1 MTETAQ
7 RNVYW
12 RPWNDPGLEHVH
24 VIFAADGLRAIGL
37 ILRKL
42 GDTHLRC
49 RYELETDAAWRTRRL
64 NFAIMKSGE
73 TAANRLAL
81 ESDGEGNWQV
91 NGEPQPDLAGCLD
104 VDIQITP
111 FTNILPIRR
120 LGLSAGASADIR
132 VVYVPVPDLTP
143 RPTEQRYTCL
153 EPLRDTGGR
162 YRYEGL
168 FRNFTAD
175 LTVDADALVTD
186 YPETFRRVW
195 PT

>member
-1 MTETAQ
+1 MTNAAP
-7 RNVYW
+7 RDIYW
-12 RPWNDPGLEHVH
+12 RPWDEPGLEHVH
-24 VIFAADGLRAIGL
+24 VTFTADGMRAIGL

-42 GDTHLRC
+42 GDAHLRC

-64 NFAIMKSGE
+64 SFAIMASGE
-73 TAANRLAL
+73 TAGGRLAL
-81 ESDGEGNWQV
+81 ESDGDGSWRA

-111 FTNILPIRR
+111 FTNVLPIRR
-120 LGLSAGASADIR
+120 LGLGAGASADIS
-132 VVYVPVPDLTP
+132 VVYVPIPDLTP
-143 RPTEQRYTCL
+143 RPAKQRYTCL
-153 EPLRDTGGR
+153 EALGGTGGR

-168 FRNFTAD
+168 FRNFTAE
-175 LTVDADALVTD
+175 LPVDADALVTD

>member
-1 MTETAQ
+1 MTETAP

-12 RPWNDPGLEHVH
+12 RPRDEPGLEHVH
-24 VIFAADGLRAIGL
+24 ARFSADGLHAIGL

-42 GDTHLRC
+42 GSAHLRC
-49 RYELETDAAWRTRRL
+49 RYELETDAAWRTRQL
-64 NFAIMKSGE
+64 SFAIMESGKTAGKRLTLE
-73 TAANRLAL
+73 T
-81 ESDGEGNWQV
+81 DGEGTWQV
-91 NGEPQPDLAGCLD
+91 NGEPQSDLAGCLD

-111 FTNILPIRR
+111 FTNTLPIRR

-132 VVYVPVPDLTP
+132 VVYVPIPDLTP
-143 RPTEQRYTCL
+143 RPAEQRYTCL
-153 EPLRDTGGR
+153 EPFGSAGGR